1 MESRRSGAYSI
12 GLVKRCFDVVFA
24 SLACL
29 VLSPLLVLV
38 ALLIRIGDGGPVMTA
53 ATDVP
58 VRPRTPHPARAVPLT
73 AAGCCASSCAAA
85 RCRGSCR

>member
-29 VLSPLLVLV
+29 VLSPLLVTV
-38 ALLIRIGDGGPVMTA
+38 ALLIRIGDG
-53 ATDVP
+53 VP
-58 VRPRTPHPARAVPLT
+58 VFYRGIRVGLNGRPFRIFKYRSIPPRPPSFGT
-73 AAGCCASSCAAA
+73 
-85 RCRGSCR
+85 